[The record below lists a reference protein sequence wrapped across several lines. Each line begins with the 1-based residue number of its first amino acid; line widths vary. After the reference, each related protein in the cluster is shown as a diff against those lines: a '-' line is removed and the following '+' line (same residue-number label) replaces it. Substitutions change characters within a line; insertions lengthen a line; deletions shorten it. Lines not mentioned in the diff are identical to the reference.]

1 MPKIDILEWS
11 KSVLNH
17 FESVRGPSKLS
28 LSFGVVRLSRKLFRK
43 YGQARSHQK
52 TELLLRETQV
62 KVDFGETEISQL
74 PARICSFE
82 SYL

>member
-1 MPKIDILEWS
+1 MIKVGS
-11 KSVLNH
+11 
-17 FESVRGPSKLS
+17 ESFRKCPWTIQTLS